1 MRFSA
6 SAASLALAI
15 AATVPLAPAAAAGPT
30 ITVQNV
36 QSRSSVNGCSDFRF
50 DADIVAKNWPA
61 GMPHVITYHWERT
74 PNYSFPT
81 RKITIGATGKMHTY
95 AEHSPKKGK
104 TGFAWVHILTPVN
117 FRSARVGFSNPEC

>member
-15 AATVPLAPAAAAGPT
+15 AATVPLAPAAAAGPN

-50 DADIVAKNWPA
+50 DADIVAKDWPA
-61 GMPHVITYHWERT
+61 GMPHVITYHWET
-74 PNYSFPT
+74 SANAPFPI
-81 RKITIGATGKMHTY
+81 RKITIPATGKEHTH
-95 AEHSPKKGK
+95 ASHTPKKGK
-104 TGFAWVHILTPVN
+104 VGFAWVHILTPVN